1 MRQVLCGAIAV
12 VGLLATGCSDSR
24 PATEP
29 SSSSSTSAGPVAS
42 SAQPSS
48 IAPLRRS
55 DYAPGRHTVSFDVDG
70 VTRTAVL
77 VVPSSLPSPAPLVF
91 AFHGHGG
98 NGNAFDQRVDI
109 DGLWPDAIV
118 IYPDGLPGHPGL
130 TDPDGS
136 QPGWQVR
143 PSDEG
148 GRDVAFFDTMLATL
162 RDKLPVDNDRIFV
175 MGHSNGSG
183 FTALLQLLRGDDI
196 AATATLS
203 GQPGA
208 ILVNNAP
215 PRSTFMMMG
224 ENDPLVPYDT
234 QRQSIPLVEAR
245 LGIDP
250 TTAITDGYLTSE
262 RGPGNKELVTYIHPG
277 GHDVPPEVPP
287 LIVDFFKRHALSTG

>member
-1 MRQVLCGAIAV
+1 MHRVTVKRTLIGLTAV
-12 VGLLATGCSDSR
+12 GGLLAAGCSD
-24 PATEP
+24 
-29 SSSSSTSAGPVAS
+29 AGPA
-42 SAQPSS
+42 AQPSS
-48 IAPLRRS
+48 STPASVSSSAAPTADA
-55 DYAPGRHTVSFDVDG
+55 DYGAGRHVVSFNVNG

-77 VVPSSLPSPAPLVF
+77 VVPANLSRPAPLVF

-98 NGNAFDQRVDI
+98 NGAYFDRRVGI

-130 TDPDGS
+130 TDPEGA

-143 PSDEG
+143 PGDEG
-148 GRDVAFFDTMLATL
+148 GRDVDFYDTMLATL
-162 RDKLPVDNDRIFV
+162 RAKLPVDGDRIFV

-183 FTALLQLLRGDDI
+183 FTALLQLLRGNDI

-208 ILVNNAP
+208 ILVNNSPA
-215 PRSTFMMMG
+215 RSTFMMMG
-224 ENDPLVPYDT
+224 ETDPLVPYET
-234 QRQSIPLVEAR
+234 QRQSIPLEEAK

-250 TTAITDGYLTSE
+250 ATATTNGYLRSE
-262 RGPGNKELVTYIHPG
+262 HGPGNKELETYIHPG
-277 GHDVPPEVPP
+277 GHDIPAEVPR

>member
-1 MRQVLCGAIAV
+1 MTRAFFGVVAV
-12 VGLLATGCSDSR
+12 AGLLVTGCSDSK
-24 PATEP
+24 PAAQQ
-29 SSSSSTSAGPVAS
+29 SSSSAASASTAPS
-42 SAQPSS
+42 SS
-48 IAPLRRS
+48 IAPLRKS
-55 DYAPGRHTVSFDVDG
+55 NYSTGRHTVSFDVDG

-77 VVPSSLPSPAPLVF
+77 VVPADLSHPAPLVF

-143 PSDEG
+143 PGDEG
-148 GRDVAFFDTMLATL
+148 GRDVAFYDTMLATL
-162 RDKLPVDNDRIFV
+162 REKLPVDDDRIFV

-183 FTALLQLLRGDDI
+183 FTALLQLLRGDGI

-208 ILVNNAP
+208 VLVDNSPA
-215 PRSTFMMMG
+215 RSTFMMMG
-224 ENDPLVPYDT
+224 EADPLVPYDT
-234 QRQSIPLVEAR
+234 QRASIPLVEAK
-245 LGIDP
+245 LGVDP
-250 TTAITDGYLTSE
+250 TTATTDGYLTSE

-277 GHDVPPEVPP
+277 GHDVPAEVPP